1 MRVRK
6 AMLPDAEAVCA
17 LIASYSADGTV
28 LPRSL
33 GEVCENIRDFTVVEH
48 KGKIIG
54 CAALHLYGPHL
65 AEVRSITVARE
76 AQGRGA
82 GRRLVR
88 ALLAE
93 AQRHSVNSVC
103 LFTRIPEYFAVFG
116 FSVVNRDDLPDKLL
130 KDCLACPRLHCCDET
145 AMLLG
150 ELPETT
156 ARATRTTEL
165 VQIQ

>member
-17 LIASYSADGTV
+17 LIASYSGDGTV

-33 GEVCENIRDFTVVEH
+33 AEVSENIRDFTVVED
-48 KGKIIG
+48 KGTIIG

-93 AQRHSVNSVC
+93 AQRHSVRGVC
-103 LFTRIPEYFAVFG
+103 LFTRIPQYFAPFG
-116 FSVVNRDDLPDKLL
+116 FGVVNRDDLPEKLL
-130 KDCLACPRLHCCDET
+130 KDCLSCPRLHCCDET
-145 AMLLG
+145 AMFLG
-150 ELPETT
+150 ELVEGSARV
-156 ARATRTTEL
+156 ARAAEL

>member
-1 MRVRK
+1 MRARK

-17 LIASYSADGTV
+17 LIAGYSGDGTV

-33 GEVCENIRDFTVVEH
+33 AEVCENIRDFTVVED
-48 KGKIIG
+48 KGQLIG

-65 AEVRSITVARE
+65 AEVRSITVAKE

-93 AQRHSVNSVC
+93 AQRHSVRGVC
-103 LFTRIPEYFAVFG
+103 LFTRIPEYFAPFG
-116 FSVVNRDDLPDKLL
+116 FHVVNRDDLPEKLL
-130 KDCLACPRLHCCDET
+130 KDCLSCPRLHCCDET
-145 AMLLG
+145 AMFLG
-150 ELPETT
+150 ELVESS
-156 ARATRTTEL
+156 ARVARPAEL
-165 VQIQ
+165 VQLQ

>member
-1 MRVRK
+1 MRARK
-6 AMLPDAEAVCA
+6 ATLPDAEAVCA

-33 GEVCENIRDFTVVEH
+33 GEVCENIRDFTVVED
-48 KGKIIG
+48 KGRIIG

-82 GRRLVR
+82 GHRLVR
-88 ALLAE
+88 ALITE
-93 AQRHSVNSVC
+93 AGRHSVRSIC
-103 LFTRIPEYFAVFG
+103 LFTRIPDYFTVFG

-145 AMLLG
+145 AMILG
-150 ELPETT
+150 ELPEGT
-156 ARATRTTEL
+156 ARVVRSADL
-165 VQIQ
+165 VQLQ

>member
-1 MRVRK
+1 MRARK
-6 AMLPDAEAVCA
+6 ATLPDAEAVCA
-17 LIASYSADGTV
+17 MIASYSADGTV

-33 GEVCENIRDFTVVEH
+33 GEVCENIRDFTVVED
-48 KGKIIG
+48 KGRIIG

-82 GRRLVR
+82 GHRLVR
-88 ALLAE
+88 ALITE
-93 AQRHSVNSVC
+93 AGRHSVRSIC
-103 LFTRIPEYFAVFG
+103 LFTRIPDYFTVFG

-145 AMLLG
+145 AMILG
-150 ELPETT
+150 ELPEGT
-156 ARATRTTEL
+156 ARVVRPADL
-165 VQIQ
+165 IQLQ

>member
-1 MRVRK
+1 MRARR

-17 LIASYSADGTV
+17 LIAGYSADGTV

-33 GEVCENIRDFTVVEH
+33 GEVCENIRDFTVVED
-48 KGKIIG
+48 KGVIIG

-76 AQGRGA
+76 AHGRGA
-82 GRRLVR
+82 GHRLVR

-93 AQRHSVNSVC
+93 AQRHGVRSVC
-103 LFTRIPEYFAVFG
+103 LFTRIPDFFTAFG
-116 FSVVNRDDLPDKLL
+116 FGVVSRDDLPDKLL

-145 AMLLG
+145 AMILG
-150 ELPETT
+150 ELPEGT
-156 ARATRTTEL
+156 ARVVRPADL
-165 VQIQ
+165 IHLQ